1 MKSIGKVFVFLLI
14 SFIGIINVYAL
25 DEWGIEIL
33 AGEPESVRVY
43 QGSKDNI
50 YAGDTTGIY
59 SYDADTNTLT
69 LKEGVKYLGV
79 ISADENETFKV
90 TSGGKKVYLNMVY
103 GPKVTLENLVSES
116 FSPESTYAWDNVVH
130 GNASTLRIV
139 THIHVQDLIIKDSNI
154 KLDYNGSAIY
164 DNNVHILKNT
174 TTPTL
179 GNIVIQN
186 SIFETN
192 GSFDIENDDSTS
204 NTNTVTIKDNST
216 VKSASMRTEKQKGY
230 DKLYVID
237 SKLEVYHNEIEEF
250 DGQKGSS
257 TIAFTSIN
265 IDNSDVLTNSLWFA
279 GDINIINNS
288 NVFYNDSVEKYD
300 LIAVQ
305 AQTFIINN
313 SNVDFAGAVLVNTL
327 TMTNSELSCET
338 GPNDKVLESFGYDG
352 STESALV
359 AQNIELTNSNFKAV
373 SKGDVP
379 ALAIVNT
386 VLSNKSNFILYDD
399 NYNVL
404 EYKSV
409 NPNDYGFFNNPNEY
423 TTHCNYTQM
432 SALPSLYTG
441 LLNNKASKTVYTGE
455 LTEVTLKVVNGTWED
470 GTNDDK
476 IVNIVLGYIPD
487 KDFIKTYPS
496 KLNQELKI
504 ERTGDN
510 EYSYIYSDVK
520 NPKTGV
526 ASVTILLVAS
536 IFLIVAYIYY
546 KDEFTLFKRL

>member
-216 VKSASMRTEKQKGY
+216 VKSASMRTENKR
-230 DKLYVID
+230 VM
-237 SKLEVYHNEIEEF
+237 
-250 DGQKGSS
+250 
-257 TIAFTSIN
+257 IN
-265 IDNSDVLTNSLWFA
+265 YML
-279 GDINIINNS
+279 
-288 NVFYNDSVEKYD
+288 
-300 LIAVQ
+300 
-305 AQTFIINN
+305 
-313 SNVDFAGAVLVNTL
+313 
-327 TMTNSELSCET
+327 
-338 GPNDKVLESFGYDG
+338 
-352 STESALV
+352 
-359 AQNIELTNSNFKAV
+359 
-373 SKGDVP
+373 
-379 ALAIVNT
+379 
-386 VLSNKSNFILYDD
+386 
-399 NYNVL
+399 
-404 EYKSV
+404 
-409 NPNDYGFFNNPNEY
+409 
-423 TTHCNYTQM
+423 
-432 SALPSLYTG
+432 
-441 LLNNKASKTVYTGE
+441 
-455 LTEVTLKVVNGTWED
+455 
-470 GTNDDK
+470 
-476 IVNIVLGYIPD
+476 
-487 KDFIKTYPS
+487 
-496 KLNQELKI
+496 
-504 ERTGDN
+504 
-510 EYSYIYSDVK
+510 
-520 NPKTGV
+520 
-526 ASVTILLVAS
+526 
-536 IFLIVAYIYY
+536 
-546 KDEFTLFKRL
+546 

>member
-25 DEWGIEIL
+25 DEWGIEIFDD
-33 AGEPESVRVY
+33 ESIKVY

-50 YAGDTTGIY
+50 YVGDTTGIY

-69 LKEGVKYLGV
+69 LKEGIQYLEV
-79 ISADENETFKV
+79 ISANENETFKV

-130 GNASTLRIV
+130 GNTSTLRIV
-139 THIHVQDLIIKDSNI
+139 THIHAQDLIIKDSNI
-154 KLDYNGSAIY
+154 KLDYNGSVVY

-186 SIFETN
+186 SIFEIN
-192 GSFDIENDDSTS
+192 GSFTIDNNDSTQ
-204 NTNTVTIKDNST
+204 NANIITIKDNST
-216 VKSASMRTEKQKGY
+216 VKTVSMGTEKQKGY

-237 SKLEVYHNEIEEF
+237 SKLEVHHNEIEEF

-327 TMTNSELSCET
+327 QMTNSELSCET
-338 GPNDKVLESFGYDG
+338 GPNAKVLEAYGYDG
-352 STESALV
+352 STESL
-359 AQNIELTNSNFKAV
+359 
-373 SKGDVP
+373 
-379 ALAIVNT
+379 
-386 VLSNKSNFILYDD
+386 
-399 NYNVL
+399 
-404 EYKSV
+404 
-409 NPNDYGFFNNPNEY
+409 
-423 TTHCNYTQM
+423 
-432 SALPSLYTG
+432 
-441 LLNNKASKTVYTGE
+441 
-455 LTEVTLKVVNGTWED
+455 
-470 GTNDDK
+470 
-476 IVNIVLGYIPD
+476 
-487 KDFIKTYPS
+487 
-496 KLNQELKI
+496 
-504 ERTGDN
+504 
-510 EYSYIYSDVK
+510 
-520 NPKTGV
+520 
-526 ASVTILLVAS
+526 
-536 IFLIVAYIYY
+536 
-546 KDEFTLFKRL
+546 